1 MRPDSSTNIDLI
13 EFLEGARVAAETKLR
28 AMNCREFPK
37 FLAEEEGDS
46 SEAADSL
53 QGFTT
58 PVCYNEMALQV
69 KTNYVRGRRYV
80 DCEQMKIERAQI
92 SQVFY
97 RRLTEQ
103 EYADMVEFRKF
114 PDAISPDANI
124 EHLRLYVD
132 IATVEDL
139 NLVFLEKETLHV
151 QQQNVYRV
159 AFESRIT
166 KPDEVDWRIDSM
178 HLIDKNAIERSPA
191 TSLAAD
197 DDKKNE

>member
-1 MRPDSSTNIDLI
+1 MRPDSS
-13 EFLEGARVAAETKLR
+13 
-28 AMNCREFPK
+28 
-37 FLAEEEGDS
+37 
-46 SEAADSL
+46 
-53 QGFTT
+53 
-58 PVCYNEMALQV
+58 V

-103 EYADMVEFRKF
+103 EYADIVEFRKF
-114 PDAISPDANI
+114 PDAISPDATI

-159 AFESRIT
+159 AFESRVT

-191 TSLAAD
+191 TPLAAD